1 MSTGGRNDSVWKDE
15 PALVDAAAD
24 TESRRQGER
33 EALQRFSS
41 RGVVALGRRGRAGA
55 GAVPGQSHLTAGDGV
70 TVGVGVGVGVGVVPP
85 LTAFSRYL
93 MAAAS
98 DGFTTSSTYTWTNA
112 ARAATPM

>member
-1 MSTGGRNDSVWKDE
+1 MWKDE

-70 TVGVGVGVGVGVVPP
+70 GVVPP